1 MSLGGCHLGTQQKG
15 NCGGVSG
22 QDTSP
27 PLVLQRVP
35 HGTAKAT
42 GHRRQ
47 CTPTSRAQNCSIT
60 WKCKSNAGQDT
71 CVSGEGKPEMQTHPP
86 VQAAEPVKIPGH
98 LHRTQGPGVT
108 CRGPWEQQEA
118 VQGSQ
123 GAGLEADVPTS
134 SAYRWSR
141 GPRGGWR
148 PQCKSQAPYRRSSWP
163 PTPI

>member
-1 MSLGGCHLGTQQKG
+1 MSRGGTQQKV
-15 NCGGVSG
+15 NCGGVSR

-35 HGTAKAT
+35 HYSQ
-42 GHRRQ
+42 GHRSQ
-47 CTPTSRAQNCSIT
+47 TPVHASQLCTELFNH

-71 CVSGEGKPEMQTHPP
+71 CISGEGKPEMQTHPP

-98 LHRTQGPGVT
+98 LHRTQGPGVA

-123 GAGLEADVPTS
+123 GAGLEGDVPTS
-134 SAYRWSR
+134 SAYCWSR
-141 GPRGGWR
+141 GPRGGWQ
-148 PQCKSQAPYRRSSWP
+148 PQCKSQAPYRRPSWP
-163 PTPI
+163 PTPS